1 MGLTCSCGDGDWEPG
16 MTIWYDAKDYTT
28 LATKRPRKCCSCGE
42 KIEVGAMCAEVPRFK
57 VPESDV
63 EVRIYGEDGEVPRAP
78 AHLCERCADIA
89 FSLDDLGYCMQPWED
104 QRELV
109 AEYAEMHQKVPNAEL
124 SGLEQGREAPLATGR
139 ARTPGSAAVDNG
151 ERT

>member
-1 MGLTCSCGDGDWEPG
+1 MGLTCSCGDGDFEPG

-28 LATKRPRKCCSCGE
+28 LATKRARKCCSCGE
-42 KIEVGAMCAEVPRFK
+42 KIDVGATCAEVPRFK

-78 AHLCERCADIA
+78 HYLCERCADIA

-104 QRELV
+104 QRELL
-109 AEYAEMHQKVPNAEL
+109 AEYAWEHQKAPNAIA
-124 SGLEQGREAPLATGR
+124 QGREH
-139 ARTPGSAAVDNG
+139 S
-151 ERT
+151 ERPAGAEG